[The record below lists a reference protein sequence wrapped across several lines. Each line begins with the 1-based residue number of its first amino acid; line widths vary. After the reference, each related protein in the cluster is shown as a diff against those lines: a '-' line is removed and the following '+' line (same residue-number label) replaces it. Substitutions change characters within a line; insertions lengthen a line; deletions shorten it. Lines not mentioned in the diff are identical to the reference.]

1 MTVPEEKMAEEER
14 LDELVDNLAYFKG
27 FITEEELEDEEDE

>member
-1 MTVPEEKMAEEER
+1 MSEIDDKR

>member
-1 MTVPEEKMAEEER
+1 MSKTEEER

-27 FITEEELEDEEDE
+27 FCIEELEDEDENE

>member
-1 MTVPEEKMAEEER
+1 MSDIDNKAEEER

-27 FITEEELEDEEDE
+27 FLIEEMDGEDE